1 MNDWLYQFAV
11 YAEYFP
17 ILLAIFCIKSL
28 DKSLKWFLLGS
39 ILSTFGS
46 IVSLKLSQ
54 RGINN
59 HFMIYV
65 NATTLFIFR
74 TLFFYYFLDSKKLK
88 ISLLVCLFSYL
99 ILVVFDIFTKG
110 IYMNELLF
118 SIYDV
123 WLIIF
128 CLISLNQIFND
139 ESIES
144 LRAYPHFWIVL
155 GTLIFIVFDFL
166 LTLLNNWLYA
176 VNRNFFFVLWDYIV
190 PIFMLIRVV
199 MLSVGFWLT
208 RKYRLSL
215 M

>member
-54 RGINN
+54 KGINN